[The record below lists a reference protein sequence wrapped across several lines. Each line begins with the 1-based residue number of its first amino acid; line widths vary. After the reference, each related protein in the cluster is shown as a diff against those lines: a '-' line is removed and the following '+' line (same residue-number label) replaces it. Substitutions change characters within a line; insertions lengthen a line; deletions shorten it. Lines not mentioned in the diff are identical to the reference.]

1 MKIYLALPVV
11 AIALVLTG
19 CASPARVDQMTVSA
33 NSIQTA
39 SANTKLQNSISVKD
53 VTGGK
58 ETSPMW
64 TSQVNSS
71 DFQRA
76 LENSLRATG
85 LLSPVGSNGPYQLTA
100 DLTSLDQPMV
110 GFNMMVTATVR
121 YSLIERSS
129 GKEIFSRSIPTP
141 YTAKMGDAF
150 VGSERLKLANEGAVR
165 KNIEELIAELLRLK
179 VQVSLK

>member
-1 MKIYLALPVV
+1 
-11 AIALVLTG
+11 
-19 CASPARVDQMTVSA
+19 MTVSA
-33 NSIQTA
+33 NSMQT
-39 SANTKLQNSISVKD
+39 SSVDTKLKNSISVKD

-64 TSQVNSS
+64 ASQVGSS
-71 DFQRA
+71 DFQSA

-85 LLSPVGSNGPYQLTA
+85 LLSPVGSNGRYQLTA
-100 DLTSLDQPMV
+100 DLTSLDQPII
-110 GFNMMVTATVR
+110 GFNLTVTTTVR
-121 YSLIERSS
+121 YSLIEQSS
-129 GKEIFSRSIPTP
+129 GKEIFSRSITTP

-150 VGSERLKLANEGAVR
+150 LASERLKMANEGAVR

>member
-1 MKIYLALPVV
+1 
-11 AIALVLTG
+11 
-19 CASPARVDQMTVSA
+19 MTVSA
-33 NSIQTA
+33 NSMQT
-39 SANTKLQNSISVKD
+39 SSVDTKLKNSISVKD

-64 TSQVNSS
+64 TSQVDSS

-85 LLSPVGSNGPYQLTA
+85 LLSPIGSNGPFQLTA

-110 GFNMMVTATVR
+110 GFNMTVTATVR
-121 YSLIERSS
+121 YSLIEKSS

-141 YTAKMGDAF
+141 YTAKIGDAF

>member
-1 MKIYLALPVV
+1 
-11 AIALVLTG
+11 
-19 CASPARVDQMTVSA
+19 MTVSA
-33 NSIQTA
+33 SSIQTS
-39 SANTKLQNSISVKD
+39 SANTTLKSSISIKD

-64 TSQVNSS
+64 TSQVDSS

-85 LLSPVGSNGPYQLTA
+85 LLSPIGSNGPYQLTA

-110 GFNMMVTATVR
+110 GFNMTVTATVR
-121 YSLIERSS
+121 YSLIEKIS

-141 YTAKMGDAF
+141 YTAKIGDAF
-150 VGSERLKLANEGAVR
+150 VGSERLKLANEGAIR

-179 VQVSLK
+179 VQVSIK